1 MSNLSLHRCTGIR
14 DPDELADCLNKALR
28 SLPPGSLPLRGGCE
42 QGGLVDD
49 SDLSVSVLA
58 VDRTADQTTARVGV
72 FFTEIVGGC
81 SCHDDPVRANAYCML
96 EVVIRNTDGDT
107 RISPLES

>member
-1 MSNLSLHRCTGIR
+1 MSDLSLRQCIGVR
-14 DPDELADCLNKALR
+14 EPGELADCLSTALR
-28 SLPPGSLPLRGGCE
+28 SLPPGSLPLQAGCE

-49 SDLSVSVLA
+49 SDLSVSILGLT
-58 VDRTADQTTARVGV
+58 RSGGETTARIGV

-81 SCHDDPVRANAYCML
+81 SCHDDPVRANAHCML
-96 EVVIRNTDGDT
+96 EVVIRDADGVA